1 MLTDKSLAEPSAPSV
16 RSESPTTWKTR
27 LKQAARAYTVPTSR
41 MRPLPEFLII
51 GAQRC
56 GTTSLYK
63 YLARHPQFR
72 SATLRTKGVHFFDTR
87 YDKGLAWYRAH
98 FPTIWYRAWFRT
110 RHGADLVTGEAS
122 PYYLFHP
129 HVPYRI
135 AQHLPGVKL
144 IVMLRDPIERT
155 YSQYQHEASRGFED
169 APSFEEALDR
179 EPERLDGEVERMN
192 ADPDYKSL
200 SHQHHSYMARS
211 RYAEQLDV
219 YRSLF
224 PAGQILAVKS
234 EDFFSDPGLEYAR
247 MLEFL
252 GLPPHDLGHYEK
264 HNGYKRTA
272 MHPGTRERLVE
283 HFAASNRRLV
293 ELLGPRFSWDDE

>member
-1 MLTDKSLAEPSAPSV
+1 MMTNKEVAHSAAAV
-16 RSESPTTWKTR
+16 RDASPVTWKTR
-27 LKQAARAYTVPTSR
+27 AKRAARLYTVPTAGL
-41 MRPLPEFLII
+41 RPAPEFLII

-63 YLARHPQFR
+63 YLAQHPQFR

-87 YDKGLAWYRAH
+87 FERGLAWYRAH
-98 FPTIWYRAWFRT
+98 FPTSMYRAWFRART
-110 RHGADLVTGEAS
+110 GADLVTGEAS

-135 AQHLPGVKL
+135 AKHLPDVRL

-155 YSQYQHEASRGFED
+155 YSQWQHELSRGFED
-169 APSFEEALDR
+169 CHVFKDALDR
-179 EPERLDGEVERMN
+179 EAERLAGEVERME
-192 ADPDYKSL
+192 ADPAYKSH

-211 RYAEQLDV
+211 RYADQLEV

-224 PAGQILAVKS
+224 PASQIHVIKA
-234 EDFFSDPGLEYAR
+234 EDFFSDPAEEYGR
-247 MLEFL
+247 VLEFL
-252 GLPPHDLGHYEK
+252 GMSPHRLSDYKK

-272 MHPGTRERLVE
+272 MHPDTRARLE
-283 HFAASNRRLV
+283 AHFADSNRRLV
-293 ELLGPRFSWDDE
+293 EMLGPRFSWD